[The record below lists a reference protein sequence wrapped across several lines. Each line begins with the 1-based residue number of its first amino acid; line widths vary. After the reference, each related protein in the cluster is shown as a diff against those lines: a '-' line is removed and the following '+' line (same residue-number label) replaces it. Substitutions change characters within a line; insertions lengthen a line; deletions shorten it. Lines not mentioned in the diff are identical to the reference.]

1 MSPAMRWNSMTSG
14 MAVTS
19 WANLAIQAEEWSPV
33 SIETNTVSPM
43 PIDSGEI
50 SATRRRMTPAFSRR
64 WMRFQHGLCDR
75 PTRCAICAKER
86 LASSCSSAAKR
97 RYRNTV
103 GRCLGNLNC
112 AVLDRLRFQAHRGA
126 QPRAQA
132 LRQDLDVAAERSGIA
147 AEPAVGPIEPGQ
159 APGAVLTDQRAHD
172 ATVSGDGPQR
182 GLAGSGEEQACGTGN
197 ELVGKAQHT
206 LTVGA
211 GRSRGQW
218 NGQSNSGGQAAV
230 LSPLREAERKLSLQ
244 TTSP

>member
-50 SATRRRMTPAFSRR
+50 SATRRRMMPAFSRR
-64 WMRFQHGLCDR
+64 WMRFQQGLCDR
-75 PTRCAICAKER
+75 PTRCAICANER
-86 LASSCSSAAKR
+86 LASSCRRATIFLSIASMDQSPVRTAATPQR
-97 RYRNTV
+97 RRRGTV

-112 AVLDRLRFQAHRGA
+112 GVLDRLRFQAHRGA

-147 AEPAVGPIEPGQ
+147 GEPAVGPIEPGQ
-159 APGAVLTDQRAHD
+159 PPGAVLTDQRAHD
-172 ATVSGDGPQR
+172 TTVSGDGPQR

-197 ELVGKAQHT
+197 ELVGKAQH
-206 LTVGA
+206 
-211 GRSRGQW
+211 
-218 NGQSNSGGQAAV
+218 
-230 LSPLREAERKLSLQ
+230 
-244 TTSP
+244 